1 MKQPNTLRYLEYLMS
16 QERISREEALANHQ
30 YRLKSLLVH
39 ASLRVP
45 YYREILAECGIL
57 SKSGEIRLDRFR
69 DIPLLDRTTI
79 HERFEELKSDDL
91 DQRKWYQNSTSG
103 STGEPVQIIQ
113 DPEFGD
119 WGRAVS
125 ILFDLWAGYSIGD
138 SKIVHWSNIRD
149 LSAMRTR
156 LRSRVAAAL
165 RNEMWLDAR
174 LMSPEQMRSLLDLIS
189 RERPGQLLAFPEN
202 LYEIARLANKEGLQP
217 QSPRAIVTTAA
228 TLYPWM
234 RQAIESAFG
243 AEVFNWYG
251 SREVSGTAM
260 ECEAHKGLHV
270 CIPVQQIE
278 ILRPDGSPT
287 SPGELGEVVVTC
299 LVNWAMPLIR
309 YRIGDL
315 AAWGEDRCPC
325 GRSWPL
331 LKEVAGRTRDLF
343 VKKDGTRVRIWENV
357 FYRHQWIRRF
367 QVVQEDYDFVRA
379 LIVPDDYSGSAHRKY
394 ADNILQ
400 IEAAILSAMGPECK
414 VEVVLTDHIDASA
427 SGKHRHHISKVQ

>member
-1 MKQPNTLRYLEYLMS
+1 MS
-16 QERISREEALANHQ
+16 QERLSREEALANHQ
-30 YRLKSLLVH
+30 FRLKSLLVH

-45 YYREILAECGIL
+45 YYREILAESGIL
-57 SKSGEIRLDRFR
+57 SKSGEIRLDRFG
-69 DIPLLDRTTI
+69 DIPLLDRATI
-79 HERFEELKSDDL
+79 RRRFEDLKSDDL
-91 DQRKWYQNSTSG
+91 DRTKWYQNSSSG

-113 DPEFGD
+113 DQEFGD
-119 WGRAVS
+119 WGRAVG
-125 ILFDLWAGYSIGD
+125 ILFDLWAGYSISD

-149 LSAMRTR
+149 LSAVRSR

-202 LYEIARLANKEGLQP
+202 LYEIACFALKEGLQP
-217 QSPRAIVTTAA
+217 QSPRAIVTTGA

-251 SREVSGTAM
+251 SREVSGIAM
-260 ECEAHKGLHV
+260 ECEAHGGLHV
-270 CIPVQQIE
+270 CLPAQHIE

-287 SPGELGEVVVTC
+287 TPGELGEVVVTC
-299 LVNWAMPLIR
+299 LINWAMPLVR

-315 AAWGEDRCPC
+315 AAWAEDQCPC

-357 FYRHQWIRRF
+357 FYRYPWIRKF
-367 QVVQEDYDFVRA
+367 QVVQEDYEFVRTF
-379 LIVPDDYSGSAHRKY
+379 IVPDGESDSASKKH
-394 ADNILQ
+394 ADDILQ
-400 IEAAILSAMGPECK
+400 IEAAILDAMGPECT
-414 VEVVLTDHIDASA
+414 VEVVLTDRIEATP
-427 SGKHRHHISKVQ
+427 SGKHRYHVSLVQ